1 MPLKETLI
9 NPGDNTASVARD
21 LVSDLGL
28 PGAIKACREIACE
41 LQKLLSQDR
50 NARSAKRKTTRQRQE
65 NIVLAA
71 VRMMS
76 KDSSLA
82 EDHED
87 PIAAF
92 LGELREELDINA
104 TLLGEQGRA
113 LAESYM
119 LRRRG
124 KLMESVEAGMRASIL
139 EDLRQSEVL
148 EALWPI
154 H

>member
-50 NARSAKRKTTRQRQE
+50 NARSAKRKTTRQRQRQE

-148 EALWPI
+148 EAI
-154 H
+154 